1 MNATETKVPGVLILR
16 PQKHRDD
23 RGYFIES
30 FNEKRLH
37 AIGIKCAFVQDNQS
51 FSLAR
56 ATVRGLH
63 FQLPPFAQAK
73 IVRVVRGSIFDVA
86 VDLRVGAPTFG
97 DWIGHRLSAEGGE
110 QLYIPRGL
118 AHGFCTLEPGT
129 EVLYKVDAYYSKEH
143 ESGLIWNDPILAI
156 QWPIASTEAVL
167 SDKDRRLPHFADFVS
182 PFGYDGASCAERS
195 S

>member
-1 MNATETKVPGVLILR
+1 MNATETKIPGVLILR
-16 PQKHRDD
+16 PEKHPDD

-30 FNEKRLH
+30 FNERQLH
-37 AIGIKCAFVQDNQS
+37 VIGIKSSFVQDNQS

-56 ATVRGLH
+56 GTVRGLH
-63 FQLPPFAQAK
+63 FQLPPFSQAK

-97 DWIGHRLSAEGGE
+97 SWIGQRLSAEGGE

-118 AHGFCTLEPGT
+118 AHGFCTLEPRT
-129 EVLYKVDAYYSKEH
+129 EVLYKVDSYYSKEH
-143 ESGLIWNDPILAI
+143 ESGLIWNDTTLAI
-156 QWPIASTEAVL
+156 EWPIASTEAVL
-167 SDKDRRLPHFADFVS
+167 SDKDRQLPPFANFES
-182 PFGYDGASCAERS
+182 PFSYDGVSCAEKS